1 MVICGLDSG
10 TIKIW
15 DAFDL
20 SFLSEMKNEKETSPS
35 THTHHHHHQ
44 LDRSFVLTTHDTHTT
59 RTRHDT
65 RHAHDTHTT
74 RPT

>member
-1 MVICGLDSG
+1 MNAGTEGLSRNVVICGLDSG

-35 THTHHHHHQ
+35 THHHHQ
-44 LDRSFVLTTHDTHTT
+44 QQLSIVALYSPHTT
-59 RTRHDT
+59 RHDQRHDQ
-65 RHAHDTHTT
+65 RHT
-74 RPT
+74 

>member
-1 MVICGLDSG
+1 VVICGLDSG

-35 THTHHHHHQ
+35 THHPHPHHQ
-44 LDRSFVLTTHDTHTT
+44 LSIVVLYSPHTT
-59 RTRHDT
+59 RTRHAHDT
-65 RHAHDTHTT
+65 RHT
-74 RPT
+74 